1 MPSAIGGPMAFDILA
16 LAIGLFAGGIA
27 VAVVMEATGRL
38 RPQAMKEDPNKLT
51 SGWRIRELGQPVL
64 VARDVVDV
72 QVPNGCTIFASGVV
86 DPAIL
91 KACKV
96 RQVPAV
102 RTEFAFDAQNQRAIL
117 FTSGVRDGT
126 LALVTVD
133 PGLVKRLETEY
144 KTLASHAADYVE
156 RLRIQELAGKAGVT
170 VETRGAVQDVLPFQD
185 RFMMRLEDQGHVIGV
200 LCDRDPSEL
209 EGLRVQVRGPIE
221 KRTGYPVILA
231 KDIRRIR

>member
-1 MPSAIGGPMAFDILA
+1 MPSAIGGTMAFDILA

-38 RPQAMKEDPNKLT
+38 RPQATKEDPSKLT

-72 QVPNGCTIFASGVV
+72 QVPPGCTIFASGVV

-96 RQVPAV
+96 QQVPAV
-102 RTEFAFDAQNQRAIL
+102 RTEFAFDAAKGRAIL

-133 PGLVKRLETEY
+133 ETLVKRLETEY
-144 KTLASHAADYVE
+144 RTLAAHAGDYVE